1 MGGQGRSSVG
11 LPFARPGNMRAG
23 ATTNQGSG
31 SAPSPTARGLWRQ
44 AWHHYHDD
52 VAGRNPAL
60 SIAVGIVLLAIG
72 FIVPGTTRD
81 VILRVAGVLALVAG
95 AAMWV
100 TSRRG

>member
-1 MGGQGRSSVG
+1 MACHG
-11 LPFARPGNMRAG
+11 
-23 ATTNQGSG
+23 
-31 SAPSPTARGLWRQ
+31 
-44 AWHHYHDD
+44 YHDD

-72 FIVPGTTRD
+72 FIVPGTTRE
-81 VILRVAGVLALVAG
+81 VILRVAGVLAIVAG

>member
-1 MGGQGRSSVG
+1 M
-11 LPFARPGNMRAG
+11 
-23 ATTNQGSG
+23 
-31 SAPSPTARGLWRQ
+31 
-44 AWHHYHDD
+44 
-52 VAGRNPAL
+52 AGRNPAL

-81 VILRVAGVLALVAG
+81 VILRVAGVLAIVAG